1 VELEVQNYRAAMVRQ
16 MYQAQVKCVKCNS
29 WVLTKNLE
37 AFKDE
42 AGELVAE
49 ATDVTCTNSGCGEVL
64 GTVQLKGWQYTAP
77 ITWRRR
83 D

>member
-1 VELEVQNYRAAMVRQ
+1 MELEVQQYRAAMVSQ
-16 MYQAQVKCVKCNS
+16 MYQAQVKCASCNN

-37 AFKDE
+37 AFKNE

-49 ATDVTCTNSGCGEVL
+49 ATDVTCTHSGCGELV
-64 GTVQLKGWQYTAP
+64 GTVQLKGWRYSAP
-77 ITWRRR
+77 IAWRKR